1 MSPTLRCTGAA
12 RLRPNSARYTRSA
25 GMSPQSLTDGLSTS
39 DVKFLNIVKDF
50 GWHVMKVAPRV
61 GDEERLWAYSTG
73 LYYSYGH
80 PEILML
86 NLQLDSMHEIIN
98 LIGASVKKGKTF
110 EPGKPYADILERF
123 NCSFQSVLP
132 AYYEEYVG
140 FSMWFYEGDS
150 FPILQCFWPDTSN
163 RFPWQPDCDADVR
176 ESQPLLYLPPAVN

>member
-1 MSPTLRCTGAA
+1 MVLDPSK
-12 RLRPNSARYTRSA
+12 
-25 GMSPQSLTDGLSTS
+25 TDGLSTS

-61 GDEERLWAYSTG
+61 GDEGHLRAYSTG

-123 NCSFQSVLP
+123 IVPSSLFCQP
-132 AYYEEYVG
+132 IMKKYVW
-140 FSMWFYEGDS
+140 FSRWFYEGDS

>member
-1 MSPTLRCTGAA
+1 
-12 RLRPNSARYTRSA
+12 
-25 GMSPQSLTDGLSTS
+25 
-39 DVKFLNIVKDF
+39 
-50 GWHVMKVAPRV
+50 MKVAPRV
-61 GDEERLWAYSTG
+61 GDEGHLWAYSTG

-123 NCSFQSVLP
+123 IVPSSLFCQP
-132 AYYEEYVG
+132 IMKKYVW
-140 FSMWFYEGDS
+140 FSRWFYEGDS

>member
-1 MSPTLRCTGAA
+1 VVLDPSK
-12 RLRPNSARYTRSA
+12 
-25 GMSPQSLTDGLSTS
+25 TDGLSTS

-61 GDEERLWAYSTG
+61 GDEGHLWAYSTG

-110 EPGKPYADILERF
+110 EPGKPCADILERF
-123 NCSFQSVLP
+123 IVPSSLFCQP
-132 AYYEEYVG
+132 IMKKYVW
-140 FSMWFYEGDS
+140 FSRWFYEGDS

>member
-1 MSPTLRCTGAA
+1 VVLDPSK
-12 RLRPNSARYTRSA
+12 
-25 GMSPQSLTDGLSTS
+25 TDGLSTS

-61 GDEERLWAYSTG
+61 GDEGHLWAYSTG

-123 NCSFQSVLP
+123 IVPSSLFCQP
-132 AYYEEYVG
+132 IMKKYVG
-140 FSMWFYEGDS
+140 FSRWFYEGDS
-150 FPILQCFWPDTSN
+150 FPILQRFWPDTSN

>member
-1 MSPTLRCTGAA
+1 
-12 RLRPNSARYTRSA
+12 
-25 GMSPQSLTDGLSTS
+25 
-39 DVKFLNIVKDF
+39 
-50 GWHVMKVAPRV
+50 MKVAPRV
-61 GDEERLWAYSTG
+61 GDEGHLWAYSTG

-132 AYYEEYVG
+132 PTMKNTWG
-140 FSMWFYEGDS
+140 FLGGFTKAILSQSCSAFGQILAIDS
-150 FPILQCFWPDTSN
+150 LGSPTVTPMSVKANHCYIC
-163 RFPWQPDCDADVR
+163 R
-176 ESQPLLYLPPAVN
+176 LL